1 MDFLIKHKRSVIN
14 ITFLV
19 LYLIS
24 SLAVYYGVLNIFGF
38 ITDTFN
44 SLVKLLPVVIS
55 SDLFALMFFFYFRR
69 LVCEKRS
76 RLGSLIFHVS
86 ELVFATLSFVLMFLN
101 TSYYFKDGTKLLS
114 TVIVFVVNILAISSS
129 IIYFIFKDK
138 DVGVISEDFKRMGR
152 RKISFL
158 VVTYAF
164 FGAYFV
170 GDGLISI
177 FKFANYAYS
186 AFYLVLVI
194 AILLPLFNLITFIL
208 DESKKAN
215 RIFALTIKVLDVI
228 IVILALILFLCF
240 SEDYIRIS
248 QTLFFIDYATIYPI
262 GLIVNIILL
271 LIPLIDTKRFVK

>member
-76 RLGSLIFHVS
+76 RLGSLIFHIS
-86 ELVFATLSFVLMFLN
+86 ELVFAILSFVLMFLN
-101 TSYYFKDGTKLLS
+101 ISYYFKDGTKLLS
-114 TVIVFVVNILAISSS
+114 TLIVFVVNILAISSS

-152 RKISFL
+152 RKISLL

-228 IVILALILFLCF
+228 IVILALVLFLCF

>member
-86 ELVFATLSFVLMFLN
+86 ELVFAILSFVLMFLN

-114 TVIVFVVNILAISSS
+114 TLIVFVVNILAISSS

-152 RKISFL
+152 RKISLL

-177 FKFANYAYS
+177 FKFANYAYN

>member
-24 SLAVYYGVLNIFGF
+24 SLAVDYGVLNIFGF

-76 RLGSLIFHVS
+76 RLGSLIFHIS
-86 ELVFATLSFVLMFLN
+86 ELVFAILSFVLMFLN
-101 TSYYFKDGTKLLS
+101 TSYYFKDGSKLLS
-114 TVIVFVVNILAISSS
+114 TMIVFVVNIWAISSS

-158 VVTYAF
+158 VVIYAF

-177 FKFANYAYS
+177 FKFANYAYN

-228 IVILALILFLCF
+228 IVILALVLFLCF
-240 SEDYIRIS
+240 SENYIRIS

-271 LIPLIDTKRFVK
+271 LIPLIDTTRFVK

>member
-76 RLGSLIFHVS
+76 RLGSLIFHIS
-86 ELVFATLSFVLMFLN
+86 ELVFAILSFVLMFLN

-114 TVIVFVVNILAISSS
+114 TLIVFVVNILAISSS

>member
-86 ELVFATLSFVLMFLN
+86 ELVFAILSFVLMFLN
-101 TSYYFKDGTKLLS
+101 ISYYFKDGTKLLS
-114 TVIVFVVNILAISSS
+114 TLIVFVVNILAISSS

-152 RKISFL
+152 RKISLL

-177 FKFANYAYS
+177 FKFANYAYN

-228 IVILALILFLCF
+228 IVILALVLFLCF

>member
-114 TVIVFVVNILAISSS
+114 TMIVFVVNILAISSS

-271 LIPLIDTKRFVK
+271 LIPF

>member
-86 ELVFATLSFVLMFLN
+86 ELVFAILSFVLMFLN

-114 TVIVFVVNILAISSS
+114 TMIVFVVNILAISSS

-138 DVGVISEDFKRMGR
+138 DVGVISEDFKRMSR

-177 FKFANYAYS
+177 FKFANYAYN

-248 QTLFFIDYATIYPI
+248 QTLFFIDYATIYTI

-271 LIPLIDTKRFVK
+271 LISLIDTKRFVK

>member
-86 ELVFATLSFVLMFLN
+86 ELVFAILSFVLMFLN

-114 TVIVFVVNILAISSS
+114 TLIVFVVNILAISSS

-228 IVILALILFLCF
+228 IVILALVLFLCF

-248 QTLFFIDYATIYPI
+248 QTL
-262 GLIVNIILL
+262 
-271 LIPLIDTKRFVK
+271 

>member
-76 RLGSLIFHVS
+76 RLGSLIFHIS

-114 TVIVFVVNILAISSS
+114 TLIVFVVNILAISSS

-152 RKISFL
+152 RKISLL

-177 FKFANYAYS
+177 FKFANYAYN

-248 QTLFFIDYATIYPI
+248 QTLFFIAYATIYPI

>member
-55 SDLFALMFFFYFRR
+55 SDLFALMFLFYFRR

-86 ELVFATLSFVLMFLN
+86 ELVFAILSFVLMFLN

-114 TVIVFVVNILAISSS
+114 TLIVFVVNILAISSS

-177 FKFANYAYS
+177 FKFANYAYN

-228 IVILALILFLCF
+228 IVILALVLFLCF

>member
-86 ELVFATLSFVLMFLN
+86 ELVFAILSFVLMFLN
-101 TSYYFKDGTKLLS
+101 ISYYFKDGTKLLS
-114 TVIVFVVNILAISSS
+114 TLIVFVVNILAISSS

-164 FGAYFV
+164 FGSYFV

>member
-19 LYLIS
+19 FYLIS

-76 RLGSLIFHVS
+76 RLGSLIFHIS
-86 ELVFATLSFVLMFLN
+86 ELVFAILSFVLMFLN
-101 TSYYFKDGTKLLS
+101 ISYYFKDGTKLLS
-114 TVIVFVVNILAISSS
+114 TIIVFVVNILAISSS

>member
-76 RLGSLIFHVS
+76 RLGSLIFHIS
-86 ELVFATLSFVLMFLN
+86 ELVFAILSFVLMFLN

-114 TVIVFVVNILAISSS
+114 TLIVFVVNILAISSS
-129 IIYFIFKDK
+129 TIYFIFKDK

-271 LIPLIDTKRFVK
+271 LIPLIDKKRFVK

>member
-86 ELVFATLSFVLMFLN
+86 ELVFAILSFVLMFLN

-114 TVIVFVVNILAISSS
+114 TLIVFVVNILAISSS

-138 DVGVISEDFKRMGR
+138 DVGVISEYFKRMGR

-228 IVILALILFLCF
+228 IVSLALILFLCF

>member
-55 SDLFALMFFFYFRR
+55 SDLFALMFLFYFRR

-86 ELVFATLSFVLMFLN
+86 ELVFAILSFVLMFLN

-114 TVIVFVVNILAISSS
+114 TLIVFVVNILAISSS

-177 FKFANYAYS
+177 FKFANYAYN

-228 IVILALILFLCF
+228 IVILAQVLFLCF

>member
-55 SDLFALMFFFYFRR
+55 SDLVALMFFFYFRR

-86 ELVFATLSFVLMFLN
+86 ELVFAILSFVLMFLN
-101 TSYYFKDGTKLLS
+101 ISYYFKDGTKLLS
-114 TVIVFVVNILAISSS
+114 TLIVFVVNILAISSS

-177 FKFANYAYS
+177 FKFANYAYN

-228 IVILALILFLCF
+228 IVILALVLFLCF

>member
-1 MDFLIKHKRSVIN
+1 MDFLIKHKRSVVN

-86 ELVFATLSFVLMFLN
+86 ELVFAILSFVLMFLN

-114 TVIVFVVNILAISSS
+114 TLIVFVVNILAISSS

>member
-86 ELVFATLSFVLMFLN
+86 ELVFAILSFVLMFLN

-114 TVIVFVVNILAISSS
+114 TLIVFVVNILAISSS

-138 DVGVISEDFKRMGR
+138 DVGVISEDFKRMGK

-177 FKFANYAYS
+177 FKFANYAYN

-228 IVILALILFLCF
+228 IVILALVLFLCF

>member
-44 SLVKLLPVVIS
+44 SLVQLLPVVIS

-76 RLGSLIFHVS
+76 RLGSLIFHSS
-86 ELVFATLSFVLMFLN
+86 ELVFAILSFVLMFLN

-114 TVIVFVVNILAISSS
+114 TMIVFVVNILAISSS

-228 IVILALILFLCF
+228 IVILALVLFLCF

>member
-86 ELVFATLSFVLMFLN
+86 ELVFAILSFVLMFLN

-114 TVIVFVVNILAISSS
+114 TMIVFVVNILAISSS

-177 FKFANYAYS
+177 FKFANYAYN

-228 IVILALILFLCF
+228 IVILALVLFLCF

>member
-86 ELVFATLSFVLMFLN
+86 ELVFAILSFVLMFLN

-114 TVIVFVVNILAISSS
+114 TLIVFVVNILAISSS

-262 GLIVNIILL
+262 GLLVNIILL

>member
-76 RLGSLIFHVS
+76 RLGSLIFHIS
-86 ELVFATLSFVLMFLN
+86 ELVFAILSFVLMFLN
-101 TSYYFKDGTKLLS
+101 ISYYFKDGTKLLS
-114 TVIVFVVNILAISSS
+114 TLIVFVVNILAISSS

-152 RKISFL
+152 RKISLL

>member
-114 TVIVFVVNILAISSS
+114 TLIVFVVNILAISSS

-228 IVILALILFLCF
+228 IVILALVLFLCF

>member
-76 RLGSLIFHVS
+76 SLGSLIFHIS
-86 ELVFATLSFVLMFLN
+86 ELVFAILSFVLMFLN

-114 TVIVFVVNILAISSS
+114 TLIVFVVNILAISSS

-138 DVGVISEDFKRMGR
+138 DVGVISEDFKRMSR

>member
-86 ELVFATLSFVLMFLN
+86 ELVFAILSFVLMFLN

-114 TVIVFVVNILAISSS
+114 TIIVFVVNILAISSS

-262 GLIVNIILL
+262 GLLVNIILL

>member
-86 ELVFATLSFVLMFLN
+86 ELVFAILSFVLMFLN

-114 TVIVFVVNILAISSS
+114 TLIVFVVNILAISSS

-228 IVILALILFLCF
+228 IVILALVLFLCF

-262 GLIVNIILL
+262 GLIVNIIML

>member
-76 RLGSLIFHVS
+76 RLGSLIFHIS
-86 ELVFATLSFVLMFLN
+86 ELVFAILSFVLMFLN

-114 TVIVFVVNILAISSS
+114 TLIVFVVNILAISSS

-177 FKFANYAYS
+177 FKFANYAYN

-262 GLIVNIILL
+262 GLIVNITLL

>member
-76 RLGSLIFHVS
+76 RLGSLIFHSS
-86 ELVFATLSFVLMFLN
+86 ELVFAILSFVLMFLN

-114 TVIVFVVNILAISSS
+114 TLIVFVVNILAISSS

-152 RKISFL
+152 RKISLL

-262 GLIVNIILL
+262 GLIVNIIML

>member
-76 RLGSLIFHVS
+76 RLGSLIFHIS
-86 ELVFATLSFVLMFLN
+86 ELVFAILSFVLMFLN

-114 TVIVFVVNILAISSS
+114 TLIVFVVNILAISSS

-152 RKISFL
+152 RKISVL

>member
-1 MDFLIKHKRSVIN
+1 MDFLIKHKRSVVN

-86 ELVFATLSFVLMFLN
+86 ELVFAILSFVLMFLN

-114 TVIVFVVNILAISSS
+114 TLIVFVVNILAISSS

-152 RKISFL
+152 RKISLL

-170 GDGLISI
+170 GNGLISI

>member
-1 MDFLIKHKRSVIN
+1 MDFLIKHKRSVVN

-86 ELVFATLSFVLMFLN
+86 ELVFAILSFVLMFLN

-114 TVIVFVVNILAISSS
+114 TMIVFVVNILAISSS

>member
-55 SDLFALMFFFYFRR
+55 SDLFALMFFFYLRR

-86 ELVFATLSFVLMFLN
+86 ELVFAILSFVLMFLN

-114 TVIVFVVNILAISSS
+114 TMIVFVVNILAISSS

-177 FKFANYAYS
+177 FKFANYAYN

>member
-76 RLGSLIFHVS
+76 RLGSLIFHIS
-86 ELVFATLSFVLMFLN
+86 ELVFAILSFVLMFLN

-114 TVIVFVVNILAISSS
+114 TLIVFVVNILAISSS

-177 FKFANYAYS
+177 FKFANYAYN

>member
-38 ITDTFN
+38 ITDTFS

-76 RLGSLIFHVS
+76 SLGSLIFHVS
-86 ELVFATLSFVLMFLN
+86 ELVFAILSFVLMFLN
-101 TSYYFKDGTKLLS
+101 TSYYFKDGTKILS
-114 TVIVFVVNILAISSS
+114 TIIVFVVNILAISSS

>member
-114 TVIVFVVNILAISSS
+114 TIIVFVVNILAISSS

>member
-76 RLGSLIFHVS
+76 SLGSLIFHIS
-86 ELVFATLSFVLMFLN
+86 ELVFAILSFVLMFLN

-114 TVIVFVVNILAISSS
+114 TLIVFVVNILAISSS

-152 RKISFL
+152 RKISLL

-177 FKFANYAYS
+177 FKFANYAYN

>member
-1 MDFLIKHKRSVIN
+1 MNFLIKHKRSVIN

-114 TVIVFVVNILAISSS
+114 TLIVFVVNILAISSS

-138 DVGVISEDFKRMGR
+138 DVGIISEDFKRMGR

-262 GLIVNIILL
+262 GLLVNIILL

>member
-86 ELVFATLSFVLMFLN
+86 ELVFAILSFVLMFLN
-101 TSYYFKDGTKLLS
+101 ISYYFKDGTKLLS
-114 TVIVFVVNILAISSS
+114 TLIVFVVNILAISSS

-152 RKISFL
+152 RKISLL

>member
-86 ELVFATLSFVLMFLN
+86 ELVFAILSFVLMFLN

-114 TVIVFVVNILAISSS
+114 TLIVFVVNILAISSS

-152 RKISFL
+152 RKIPFL

-177 FKFANYAYS
+177 FKFANYAYN

>member
-76 RLGSLIFHVS
+76 RLGSLIFHIS

-114 TVIVFVVNILAISSS
+114 TLIVFVVNILAISSS

-152 RKISFL
+152 RKISLL